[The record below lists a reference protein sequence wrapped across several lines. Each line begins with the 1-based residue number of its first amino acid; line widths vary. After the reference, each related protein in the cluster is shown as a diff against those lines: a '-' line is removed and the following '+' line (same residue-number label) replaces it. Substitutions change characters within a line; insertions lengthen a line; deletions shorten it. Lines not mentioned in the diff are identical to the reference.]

1 VKEWVDSVYDAVYDA
16 EQVLDEISTKA
27 QQCKLDA
34 EFEKSR
40 SKVRNFI
47 PTYRF
52 VKKEEKQI
60 EKLLKRLNFLEEQKE
75 SLGLRE
81 DVGGNPSKTQRAT
94 TSLVDETLIVGRDD
108 DIKAIINSLLSD
120 GASGDETVPGV
131 IAIVGMGGIGKTT
144 LAQLVYNDDRLKD
157 HFEHKAWV
165 CVSDPFNV
173 FMVMRTI
180 IEGVTRSPCDIKDNL
195 DQLQNDLKDRL
206 TGKKFLVVLDDVWEK
221 NDAKWMVL
229 RNALKFGAQGSK
241 FIVTTRDHEVAR
253 IMHGKY
259 HPITDL
265 SKNDCLSLF
274 AKYALIPNGNFNAYP
289 QLKEIGSQ
297 IIEKCKGLP
306 LAITAIGG
314 LLRSNLCF
322 GEWDKVLRSELWDSP
337 ITHTDILPALILSYK
352 YLSPS
357 IRRCFAYCSIFP
369 KDHAFKKDELVLLWM
384 AEGFLPQPQ
393 NITMEEVGDNYFLTL
408 VSRSLL
414 QRSKSYVHDIY
425 VMHDLVSD
433 LAKFI
438 NKEFTLCHKDDY
450 SREILSKTRQFSFPS
465 KNFDIKK

>member
-1 VKEWVDSVYDAVYDA
+1 MFFGVCKKLKIPCIPVSFCSALCNHLPSFPLIVSKQDNNMADIAIAAAGMLISPIVQVFFERMASGDFVDLFRVRKLDDELLTRFKIKLLSVNAVLKDAEDKQFTRPDVKEWVDSVYDAVYDA

-157 HFEHKAWV
+157 HFEH
-165 CVSDPFNV
+165 
-173 FMVMRTI
+173 
-180 IEGVTRSPCDIKDNL
+180 
-195 DQLQNDLKDRL
+195 
-206 TGKKFLVVLDDVWEK
+206 
-221 NDAKWMVL
+221 
-229 RNALKFGAQGSK
+229 
-241 FIVTTRDHEVAR
+241 
-253 IMHGKY
+253 
-259 HPITDL
+259 
-265 SKNDCLSLF
+265 
-274 AKYALIPNGNFNAYP
+274 
-289 QLKEIGSQ
+289 
-297 IIEKCKGLP
+297 
-306 LAITAIGG
+306 
-314 LLRSNLCF
+314 
-322 GEWDKVLRSELWDSP
+322 
-337 ITHTDILPALILSYK
+337 
-352 YLSPS
+352 
-357 IRRCFAYCSIFP
+357 
-369 KDHAFKKDELVLLWM
+369 
-384 AEGFLPQPQ
+384 
-393 NITMEEVGDNYFLTL
+393 
-408 VSRSLL
+408 
-414 QRSKSYVHDIY
+414 
-425 VMHDLVSD
+425 
-433 LAKFI
+433 
-438 NKEFTLCHKDDY
+438 
-450 SREILSKTRQFSFPS
+450 
-465 KNFDIKK
+465 